1 MDNSLVPPAVPDD
14 QKITPVLI
22 LVVMD
27 NSLVPPV
34 VELGDSRRYV
44 VLILVVMDNSL
55 VLTKRDAYR
64 TDITGS

>member
-1 MDNSLVPPAVPDD
+1 
-14 QKITPVLI
+14 
-22 LVVMD
+22 MD